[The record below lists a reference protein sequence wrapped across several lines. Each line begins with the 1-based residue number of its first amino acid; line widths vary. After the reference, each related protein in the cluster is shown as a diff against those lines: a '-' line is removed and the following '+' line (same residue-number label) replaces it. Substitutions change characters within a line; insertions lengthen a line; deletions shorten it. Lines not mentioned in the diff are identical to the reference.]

1 MGVVQIIAQKH
12 LGTVLKRR
20 RALERSLI
28 RRDRSGGRSLSRD
41 EAERLAAIIELCV
54 EYGRESDPS
63 EKQNILRTL
72 EEIASDRGLE
82 VPNQT
87 IEEFESRLAQTDK
100 SFRAEF
106 DLEEERIR
114 TFKKKYFL
122 QKAKAGLSTQSAV
135 SKKTGIPRSYI
146 AVIETGKHR
155 PQQKTLQKLARAFHI
170 DVTELIA

>member
-1 MGVVQIIAQKH
+1 M
-12 LGTVLKRR
+12 
-20 RALERSLI
+20 
-28 RRDRSGGRSLSRD
+28 
-41 EAERLAAIIELCV
+41 AAIIELCV

-100 SFRAEF
+100 NFRAEF

-122 QKAKAGLSTQSAV
+122 QKAKAGLSTQSAGSPDPALNV
-135 SKKTGIPRSYI
+135 PRGNLQRRKKQCQSSRFQMDFTPSRL
-146 AVIETGKHR
+146 T
-155 PQQKTLQKLARAFHI
+155 
-170 DVTELIA
+170 